1 MIYKLKEQKDKLMD
15 KNIEIEIR
23 GPILK
28 DKYDSLVKFFD
39 SEGKK
44 ITEKDRVSIDYS
56 VFLDGGVEDRNKDI
70 RLRVTNGIPE
80 IVVKMGSW
88 GGTEQRKELSVFTK
102 PGEFDKLTE
111 IFSALGL
118 NKGMLCVR
126 KSKVYEYKDIEF
138 ALVEVPG
145 HSYYYEAEKM
155 AHSKENSDE
164 IIKELRVVCAELGLS
179 VFDKRQFFDYIHQ
192 LNKEV
197 NEVFEY
203 KPDRANYFKD
213 RFGL

>member
-1 MIYKLKEQKDKLMD
+1 MD

-23 GPILK
+23 GPLLK
-28 DKYDSLVKFFD
+28 EEFNNLVKLF
-39 SEGKK
+39 ETKGKK
-44 ITEKDRVSIDYS
+44 TSEKDRILIDYS
-56 VFLDGGVEDRNKDI
+56 TFLEGGVENRHKDI

-80 IVVKMGSW
+80 IIVKVGEW

-102 PGEFDKLTE
+102 SGEFDTLVE
-111 IFSALGL
+111 IFGELGF

-155 AHSKENSDE
+155 AREKEDADK
-164 IIKELRVVCAELGLS
+164 IIKEIKNVCKDLNLE
-179 VFDKRQFFDYIHQ
+179 VFDKKQFFEYINKLNGEANEIFDYK
-192 LNKEV
+192 N
-197 NEVFEY
+197 Y
-203 KPDRANYFKD
+203 TPNYFKN
-213 RFGL
+213 RFDL